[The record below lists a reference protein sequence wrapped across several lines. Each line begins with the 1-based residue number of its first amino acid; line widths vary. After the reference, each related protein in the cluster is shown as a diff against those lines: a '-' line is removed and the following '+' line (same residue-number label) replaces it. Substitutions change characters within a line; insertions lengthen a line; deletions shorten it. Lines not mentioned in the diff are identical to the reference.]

1 MYGVWTSLQETAQ
14 TAAASAALRQFVCAG
29 EAKPSWSAQL
39 KEKSKEVFRGVGTV
53 FRTGSF
59 LLILAGNIISV
70 IIGLGLGYKIMYL
83 QVWPPVLWCILQLCE
98 DSSLNLM
105 DALTDPDMQIILP

>member
-1 MYGVWTSLQETAQ
+1 MLSQ
-14 TAAASAALRQFVCAG
+14 SACTG
-29 EAKPSWSAQL
+29 EKKPSSWAKL
-39 KEKSKEVFRGVGTV
+39 KEKSKDVFRGVGTV

-83 QVWPPVLWCILQLCE
+83 QVEPLGILMWLA
-98 DSSLNLM
+98 SLRYRRQ
-105 DALTDPDMQIILP
+105 A